1 MAGRGKAA
9 ATQLGWG
16 VEAEQ
21 REPMEFRGWL
31 QDRVR
36 GGGVANFAGMEA
48 KAEEV
53 EGLLLAVMVDL
64 VAYFLGELAKDAGG
78 AESVAEGYE

>member
-1 MAGRGKAA
+1 
-9 ATQLGWG
+9 
-16 VEAEQ
+16 
-21 REPMEFRGWL
+21 
-31 QDRVR
+31 
-36 GGGVANFAGMEA
+36 MEA